1 MLGAGSGS
9 VITDLNRLASHQS
22 LLALTFVTSVPLFD
36 QSCTL
41 TDNRTAY
48 LIVTCL
54 FLKVPSL
61 VQRVGFI
68 LLPECFS
75 RAKIVADEC

>member
-41 TDNRTAY
+41 TDNRAAY

-54 FLKVPSL
+54 SL
-61 VQRVGFI
+61 VSA
-68 LLPECFS
+68 LPTTAGIDRNCTTET
-75 RAKIVADEC
+75 V